1 MGTCAHIHTQGTLS
15 PNGVKGPFSNFL
27 SLDPNIV
34 HSIIVHSIICIQVD
48 RKEER
53 KFTFSNAIL
62 PKYNQSKEA
71 LKAMSK

>member
-1 MGTCAHIHTQGTLS
+1 MGTCAHIHSQGTLS
-15 PNGVKGPFSNFL
+15 PNKVKGPFSNFL
-27 SLDPNIV
+27 SLDPN
-34 HSIIVHSIICIQVD
+34 IVHSIICIQVD